1 MFGKKKKAKKKV
13 QIKIKDYGSY
23 FVFSKY
29 QSNSTWHFDGEFDT
43 PEEAESEMTMMGEP
57 ESIEYMI
64 IKGQQL
70 ETEEGIAT
78 YPINIVRNNND

>member
-1 MFGKKKKAKKKV
+1 MT
-13 QIKIKDYGSY
+13 IEKITTIYALS
-23 FVFSKY
+23 
-29 QSNSTWHFDGEFDT
+29 
-43 PEEAESEMTMMGEP
+43 EP